1 MPRSP
6 RPWKL
11 RLTTAIPDILP
22 VVLPPTK
29 PLVNGVFLLD
39 KPAGLSSNIALQ
51 RARKVFGRPKAGH
64 TGTLDPLATGLLPI
78 CFGEATKYS
87 QFLLDADK
95 TYDATLTLGFT
106 SSTGDAEGQLQV
118 SGRPQVSESQLRKV
132 LDDFVGPIQ
141 QVPPMHSALKKNGR
155 PLYEYARAGL
165 EVERK
170 PRNIIIKSIQL
181 YEFKDTELSIGVTCS
196 KGTYIRVLAEDIGRA
211 LGCGAFLANLRRTRI
226 GEFAVE
232 NATTLDTLKELEVTR
247 LAALLLPVD
256 TLLEGFPKLILT
268 DDAAALIANGVP
280 VLESGELRGRVRLY
294 GPDGHFLGL
303 GEARDDGVVL
313 PLRLLA
319 DRSGIQAK
327 MV

>member
-1 MPRSP
+1 MPF
-6 RPWKL
+6 
-11 RLTTAIPDILP
+11 
-22 VVLPPTK
+22 TK

-51 RARKVFGRPKAGH
+51 RARKAFGRPKAGH

-118 SGRPQVSESQLRKV
+118 SGRPQVSEPQLRRV

-141 QVPPMHSALKKNGR
+141 QLPPMHSALKKNGR
-155 PLYEYARAGL
+155 PLYAYARAGL
-165 EVERK
+165 EVERE
-170 PRNIIIKSIQL
+170 PRNIVIKSIQL
-181 YEFKDTELSIGVTCS
+181 YEFKDTELSIEVTCS

-226 GEFAVE
+226 GKFAVQD
-232 NATTLDTLKELEVTR
+232 ATTLDTLTELDVAR

-256 TLLEGFPKLILT
+256 TLLEGFPRLFLT
-268 DDAAALIANGVP
+268 DDAAARIANGVP
-280 VLESGELRGRVRLY
+280 VLESGGLCGKVRLY

-303 GEARDDGVVL
+303 GEAREDGVVS

-319 DRSGIQAK
+319 DRSGLR
-327 MV
+327 